1 MNFSINRRRFI
12 QATSSAV
19 AAGALISRSGAAF
32 AQSGEVRVVVVGGN
46 VAQAHAEAIIKPF
59 EAETGIKVTPI
70 NQDVAAAQIGM
81 MVTAKNVSVDV
92 GVLSQTGV
100 LDLASHDYL
109 ENIDYSIYKQIEL
122 DGMEDYARRTFGVAP
137 YMYSSIMAF
146 NTEKFPA
153 SKPQPTTWADFW
165 DLEKFPGVRA
175 LPTGQD
181 GAGGPWEEALLA
193 DGVPVD
199 KLYPMDIDRVFASL
213 DRIKP
218 HVRKWW
224 DSGSE
229 ILQIMRDNVAD
240 IAQSYDGRMVSLMGE
255 GKPIEVNRNLQKLT
269 LDYYYIP
276 KGSPNAQNAQRYIE
290 FATRADRQ
298 AALAQLFPVGPSNR
312 NAYKLIPEDAAR
324 KLATYPEYMTNSYA
338 INAEWYAEIGPDGA
352 SNTQRLV
359 QRWNDWILR

>member
-1 MNFSINRRRFI
+1 MNLSLNRRRFI

-19 AAGALISRSGAAF
+19 ATAALLTRSGAAR
-32 AQSGEVRVVVVGGN
+32 AQSGEVRVVVVGGD
-46 VAQAHAEAIIKPF
+46 VAKAHAEAIIKPF

-70 NQDVAAAQIGM
+70 NQDVSAAQIGM
-81 MVTAKNVSVDV
+81 MVAANSVSVDV
-92 GVLSQTGV
+92 GILSQTGV
-100 LDLASHDYL
+100 LDLARHNYL
-109 ENIDYSIYKQIEL
+109 EKIDYSTYKQNEL
-122 DGMEDYARRTFGVAP
+122 DAMEEYAKKPFGVAP
-137 YMYSSIMAF
+137 YMYSWVMAF
-146 NTEKFPA
+146 NTDKFPA
-153 SKPQPTTWADFW
+153 GKPQPATWADFW
-165 DLEKFPGVRA
+165 DVVKFPGART

-181 GAGGPWEEALLA
+181 GGGPWEEALLA

-213 DRIKP
+213 DKIKP

-224 DSGSE
+224 NSGSE
-229 ILQIMRDNVAD
+229 VFQIMRDNVAD
-240 IAQSYDGRMVSLMGE
+240 LAHSYDGRMVSLVVE
-255 GKPIEVNRNLQKLT
+255 GKPIEVNRNRQKLT

-298 AALAQLFPVGPSNR
+298 AALARLFPVGPSNR
-312 NAYKLIPEDAAR
+312 NAYKQIPDDAAR
-324 KLATYPEYMTNSYA
+324 KLATYPEYMANSYA
-338 INAEWYAEIGPDGA
+338 INAEWYAEIGQDGV